1 MSKQHAYV
9 VEVAWSDLSGHGT
22 RSYSGYTRDH
32 VIWAEGKPEILASS
46 DPSFRGDAR
55 RYNPEELL
63 LASLASCH
71 MLWYLH
77 LCAVNGISVFD
88 YRDEAH
94 GVMKETRDGSG
105 AFIGATLRPR
115 VHIAVGGDRA
125 LAMALHEQA
134 HERCFIARSVN
145 FPVHCEAQITI

>member
-1 MSKQHAYV
+1 MSKRHAYV
-9 VEVAWSDLSGHGT
+9 VEVAWQDLSGQGT
-22 RSYSGYTRDH
+22 RSYASYTRDH
-32 VIWAEGKPEILASS
+32 VIVAAGKPEIAASS

-77 LCAVNGISVFD
+77 LCAVNEISVLE
-88 YRDEAH
+88 YRDEAL
-94 GVMKETRDGSG
+94 GVMHETEDGSG
-105 AFIGATLRPR
+105 AFTSATLRPR
-115 VHIAVGGDRA
+115 VQIAVGADPA

-145 FPVHCEAQITI
+145 FPVHCEAQLNL